1 MISFKTQPCLAHHSR
16 GWHRTLCRVLCG
28 IAFCVGKPCCRRRRP
43 VETATICRWVH
54 KKLVGAGETS
64 ETKLAEMLEVGV
76 REVDGG
82 HWHYRQLQSADRDTD
97 LDQGFR

>member
-1 MISFKTQPCLAHHSR
+1 MP
-16 GWHRTLCRVLCG
+16 G
-28 IAFCVGKPCCRRRRP
+28 
-43 VETATICRWVH
+43 RWVH
-54 KKLVGAGETS
+54 KKLVGTGERS

-82 HWHYRQLQSADRDTD
+82 HWNYRQLQSADRSTD

>member
-1 MISFKTQPCLAHHSR
+1 MGRGQPQQAQPCCIWGVASCCVVAPTCELA
-16 GWHRTLCRVLCG
+16 T
-28 IAFCVGKPCCRRRRP
+28 KPSP
-43 VETATICRWVH
+43 AAVPARWVH
-54 KKLVGAGETS
+54 RKLVGTGETS

-82 HWHYRQLQSADRDTD
+82 HWNYRQLQSADRSTD

>member
-1 MISFKTQPCLAHHSR
+1 MKGNVHIVVVA
-16 GWHRTLCRVLCG
+16 GMDLCG
-28 IAFCVGKPCCRRRRP
+28 VALYVGKPCCQCRKL
-43 VETATICRWVH
+43 VETAVNCRWVH
-54 KKLVGAGETS
+54 KKLVVAGDTS